1 MGAKTGQGNGGKEII
16 GGKKQSKSRLRVT
29 LGTERKPKKLRDRS
43 GCSRGHPDS
52 RNRVL
57 HSPSQPGRQAL
68 AMLYSQQV
76 LRSEESRCE
85 RGRRSSPKARQNIAR
100 SRGPDNGRRFW
111 GDRTQG
117 SVRHGIPWNK
127 V

>member
-1 MGAKTGQGNGGKEII
+1 MGAKTGQGKGGKEII

-29 LGTERKPKKLRDRS
+29 LGTERKPKKLGDRS
-43 GCSRGHPDS
+43 GCSERTS
-52 RNRVL
+52 RFQE
-57 HSPSQPGRQAL
+57 SSSAFPKPASSQAL

-85 RGRRSSPKARQNIAR
+85 GGRRSRPKARQSIAR

-117 SVRHGIPWNK
+117 SVRHGVPWNK